1 MLQPGCMRL
10 FFSFFFLFIFFTV
23 VSFAGHS
30 RSKSRLPDPAEKTEA
45 RPFLNLEELKK
56 VLLSRKATQF
66 ILGKSKKGRDVTA
79 YFFPGSSNKR
89 ALIIGG
95 IHGSELSS
103 IEVAKE
109 LMSQLEDGDSIFYNV
124 IIIPSLFPDNAVKA
138 NENISELGSIK
149 NIGRYSYAGAVDPN
163 RQMPTPGLPFDEKD
177 NLDHAGRK
185 IENENSLLLDLIN
198 QFKPDRMISLHA
210 IRNTELAGVFADP
223 RCDHRGIALGYASD
237 SSLAIMIAS
246 AIEAEGACTPGN
258 RLYKKPTAL
267 YYKDPPAVPKGK
279 VQRRNLTG
287 APLPGYK
294 GAGISLGTWASTAV
308 VNKKDPLKNR
318 EAIRILTIEFPGSK
332 RPSDHKPALQYFY
345 QLQVRSYAKA
355 VKNIFLG
362 NYFSEEENPQI
373 VGNGIHD
380 LLAQN
385 GL

>member
-1 MLQPGCMRL
+1 MRL
-10 FFSFFFLFIFFTV
+10 LFSFFFLFILFSV
-23 VSFAGHS
+23 LPSAGHS
-30 RSKSRLPDPAEKTEA
+30 RPAGNIAGPSGKAEA
-45 RPFLNLEELKK
+45 KPYINLAEQKK
-56 VLLSRKATQF
+56 VWMSRKATRF
-66 ILGKSKKGRDVTA
+66 ILGKSKKGRNVDA
-79 YFFPGSSNKR
+79 YYFPGSSNKR
-89 ALIIGG
+89 ALILGG

-103 IEVAKE
+103 IEVARN
-109 LMSQLEDGDSIFYNV
+109 LMNQLEEGDSIYYNV

-138 NENISELGSIK
+138 NEHIEELGSIK

-163 RQMPTPGLPFDEKD
+163 RQMPTPGQPFNEKD
-177 NLDHAGRK
+177 KLDHAGRQ
-185 IENENSLLLDLIN
+185 IESENSLLLDLIN

-246 AIEAEGACTPGN
+246 AIEAQGACTPGN

-308 VNKKDPLKNR
+308 VDKKEPLKNR

-332 RPSDHKPALQYFY
+332 RPADHKPALQNFY
-345 QLQVRSYAKA
+345 QHQVRSYAMA

-362 NYFSEEENPQI
+362 NYFSEEERPQPVNNDI
-373 VGNGIHD
+373 FNLI
-380 LLAQN
+380 AQN